1 MVRWRGGDS
10 AGSAA
15 FRKPSDLSSTR
26 HACPRRRETRS
37 ALAGL
42 CHLRHVLRA
51 PAAGAWNGWQGP
63 GPSGTRPLALFVQR
77 TLKATLENEGAARD
91 RAPRPS
97 RPEGRGRRA
106 GPRPCPWEG
115 SPREGETRVLGEPAA
130 GPGRMSRLG
139 PAWRRVQRGAG
150 RRGRA
155 AFLLTA
161 LLLQARLEVRPSL
174 RSAGCAHG
182 LACRAVLC
190 LSSWQRWQS
199 RRFNTASLRRTWG
212 PVGDALCR
220 STGHSVSVMGGAG
233 EHRGAR
239 ELPAGPW
246 VPGCAQCWLPAPV
259 FLLRR
264 SDLALSCLTGAQR
277 GQHSPGRPLPGVTEE
292 HRTEASSTAA
302 LRAGT
307 GGSLT
312 CVSL

>member
-1 MVRWRGGDS
+1 ME
-10 AGSAA
+10 
-15 FRKPSDLSSTR
+15 T
-26 HACPRRRETRS
+26 CP
-37 ALAGL
+37 A
-42 CHLRHVLRA
+42 
-51 PAAGAWNGWQGP
+51 
-63 GPSGTRPLALFVQR
+63 
-77 TLKATLENEGAARD
+77 
-91 RAPRPS
+91 
-97 RPEGRGRRA
+97 
-106 GPRPCPWEG
+106 
-115 SPREGETRVLGEPAA
+115 
-130 GPGRMSRLG
+130 
-139 PAWRRVQRGAG
+139 
-150 RRGRA
+150 RGRA
-155 AFLLTA
+155 AGTRCLPPDGAAPAGAPGGASF
-161 LLLQARLEVRPSL
+161 PP
-174 RSAGCAHG
+174 SAGCTRG

-220 STGHSVSVMGGAG
+220 STGHSLSVAGGAG